1 MRIGLLNDGKGLG
14 AYTNEIL
21 SVWGLM
27 NVRQVAG
34 GELEDLDVEKTPV
47 LVFPAGVDEDG
58 SFASAALGFVQRGG
72 NLIVCLPGSTLAQ
85 AAGVGVDGLME
96 SPQRLRLTQAPMAGL
111 AGESLVVVGPS
122 QRWKR
127 MEEDA
132 AMWAVLYQA
141 GEEVDMEGPGIV
153 QRSVGKGSIMALAF
167 DLPLAVLMLRQGD
180 PANTESTGRA
190 DGPARP
196 SHLACHIGPQEPD
209 SIPYADLLG
218 RLLLELATSLFPCP
232 VPHMWHLPQGVPG
245 IVVYSGDEDTADVE
259 WNQQQFR
266 EMTDAGG
273 RMNLYLIPGNTHST
287 PADVADYQKH
297 HDVGPHPNIRALDG
311 APVSARVDEMVR
323 QIREFEEM
331 FGVPARSL
339 RNHCISWAGYLEP
352 VRGMAECGV
361 GMDGNYF
368 CSTFLR
374 DRGYAP
380 YAGFGAAMPLRF
392 GLPDGELIS
401 VRQQHTHTMDDVY
414 FGPENVPYS
423 YRMSPELW
431 ETVLGRVLDDVA
443 QRFHVPHAT
452 CIHPSNWVRFSRD
465 QGLALVRLG
474 LEREMP
480 VWSFDQ
486 WLTFLE
492 ARETWR
498 CESIQW
504 DGERLAATF
513 SGDGGPFAFVLPQKW
528 RDREIVEIEARGGV
542 VDPETRRFGE
552 TVRMIRAD
560 GESKVEVMARY
571 R

>member
-1 MRIGLLNDGKGLG
+1 
-14 AYTNEIL
+14 
-21 SVWGLM
+21 
-27 NVRQVAG
+27 
-34 GELEDLDVEKTPV
+34 
-47 LVFPAGVDEDG
+47 
-58 SFASAALGFVQRGG
+58 
-72 NLIVCLPGSTLAQ
+72 
-85 AAGVGVDGLME
+85 
-96 SPQRLRLTQAPMAGL
+96 
-111 AGESLVVVGPS
+111 
-122 QRWKR
+122 
-127 MEEDA
+127 
-132 AMWAVLYQA
+132 
-141 GEEVDMEGPGIV
+141 
-153 QRSVGKGSIMALAF
+153 
-167 DLPLAVLMLRQGD
+167 
-180 PANTESTGRA
+180 
-190 DGPARP
+190 
-196 SHLACHIGPQEPD
+196 
-209 SIPYADLLG
+209 
-218 RLLLELATSLFPCP
+218 
-232 VPHMWHLPQGVPG
+232 
-245 IVVYSGDEDTADVE
+245 
-259 WNQQQFR
+259 
-266 EMTDAGG
+266 
-273 RMNLYLIPGNTHST
+273 
-287 PADVADYQKH
+287 
-297 HDVGPHPNIRALDG
+297 
-311 APVSARVDEMVR
+311 
-323 QIREFEEM
+323 
-331 FGVPARSL
+331 
-339 RNHCISWAGYLEP
+339 
-352 VRGMAECGV
+352 
-361 GMDGNYF
+361 
-368 CSTFLR
+368 
-374 DRGYAP
+374 
-380 YAGFGAAMPLRF
+380 MPLRF